1 MIDIKIICKNWNNLG
16 FDTMIISENN
26 KKVKYVGY
34 TKKEAI
40 KLFKESSIKKNEKI
54 KLRLDNGTIKI
65 ALPNT

>member
-1 MIDIKIICKNWNNLG
+1 MENKLNNLKGVINMEIKIICKNWNNLG

-40 KLFKESSIKKNEKI
+40 KLFKESSINQ
-54 KLRLDNGTIKI
+54 
-65 ALPNT
+65 AL